1 MRKFILTLLMAV
13 AVVAVAKPVAS
24 AHVIKLH
31 SEARAAKVQ
40 QKRCIEGMYTVKE
53 YKKYAGRVYKRDKI
67 SKQSRK
73 RMARM
78 HICQSSYA
86 ARVRVARWHARLQE
100 LRKARI
106 RPVITAL
113 MDCIMKHESTYNPL
127 AQNGQYK
134 GLAQWS
140 PEAWARHGGLK
151 FGPTPHHA
159 SYWEQVQVLANGLRV
174 YGCRDWCPF
183 DPC

>member
-1 MRKFILTLLMAV
+1 MRVLLMGLVLALIAAVPANAHTVLLGKNRAQEAV
-13 AVVAVAKPVAS
+13 AVVCPQQFTPKDYRYYAS
-24 AHVIKLH
+24 
-31 SEARAAKVQ
+31 
-40 QKRCIEGMYTVKE
+40 
-53 YKKYAGRVYKRDKI
+53 RVYRRSKVSKRAF
-67 SKQSRK
+67 R
-73 RMARM
+73 RLHAM
-78 HICQSSYA
+78 HVCQPNYA
-86 ARVRVARWHARLQE
+86 ARKRVGTMHRKYYRARVARIQAAARP
-100 LRKARI
+100 A
-106 RPVITAL
+106 ITPL

-151 FGPTPHHA
+151 YASTPHGA
-159 SYWEQVQVLANGLRV
+159 SYWEQVQVLANGLRM

>member
-1 MRKFILTLLMAV
+1 MRTFIVTLLMSAV
-13 AVVAVAKPVAS
+13 AVIFSAPAE

-40 QKRCIEGMYTVKE
+40 EQRCIEGIYTVKQ
-53 YKKYAGRVYKRDKI
+53 YRRYAGRVHKRDTI
-67 SKQSRK
+67 SKQARK
-73 RMARM
+73 RMTRM
-78 HICQSSYA
+78 HICQSSWKD
-86 ARVRVARWHARLQE
+86 RQLVGRWHVRFQKQRVATR
-100 LRKARI
+100 
-106 RPVITAL
+106 RPVITPL

-127 AQNGQYK
+127 AVNGQYK

-151 FGPTPHHA
+151 YGPTPHHA
-159 SYWEQVQVLANGLRV
+159 TYWEQVRVLSDGLRV

>member
-1 MRKFILTLLMAV
+1 MRTTMLSMLMAI
-13 AVVAVAKPVAS
+13 AVIISTPPDTH

-31 SEARAAKVQ
+31 NEARAAKVQ
-40 QKRCIEGMYTVKE
+40 AKRCIEGMYTVKE
-53 YKKYAGRVYKRDKI
+53 YRLYADRVYKRDTI
-67 SKQSRK
+67 SKQARK
-73 RMARM
+73 RMTRM
-78 HICQSSYA
+78 HVCQSSWEDRL
-86 ARVRVARWHARLQE
+86 RVSRRHEKLK
-100 LRKARI
+100 KARTARA

-113 MDCIMKHESTYNPL
+113 MDCIMRHESTYNPL
-127 AQNGQYK
+127 AQNGKYK

-151 FGPTPHHA
+151 YGPTPHDA
-159 SYWEQVQVLANGLRV
+159 TYWEQVRVLSDGLRM